1 MARKDIN
8 VGLTGN
14 DGTGDSIRDAFSKVN
29 SNFQEL
35 YSSQGLEA
43 GLTLANLV
51 DVVKPLKPTAVLT
64 LDNLGENVLNKFL
77 IADNSGIRI
86 DSESDPENII
96 FSLERIRI
104 SDDTDPT
111 LSNVLNASAFR
122 LTNVANPAEDQD
134 ATTRKWVYQNFL
146 NRDNID
152 LLGSVPNAN
161 GSTMRANFKIAPS
174 PDNGNPN
181 AGNQI
186 ISVKGSDGVV
196 NKTDVFLKYQ
206 GTDPA
211 HATRKDYVDTKLS
224 LQGTDTRDPA
234 TGNINQGFGVMTGPL
249 VLNDH
254 PAPYVGILKKPD
266 STGSLFA
273 QQDYRAATKGYVD
286 SNVYNSPNN
295 IYVSTIGNDEMWDFE
310 NDRPNPDYGYPE
322 KEVGR
327 SWSKAFKTVRQAA
340 RFAKK
345 YIDRVSLSNTP
356 LQVTPNLIQRWV
368 PPNTTALSSPRTRVR
383 VSIQDHGFYDGDYV
397 VVGGAILGSLDTR
410 ALNGIHRVNRVD
422 ANIFE
427 LNLNQV
433 INWGQPEV
441 APGTFIT
448 IALAN
453 KKDGPYSTTS
463 KVDYGFRG
471 FFIPKPEITIMIE
484 SGVYFE
490 EFPIVIPPNVA
501 IKGDEFR
508 RTLIKPKE
516 GPAPSVNQTI
526 KFLRGD
532 RTLGADYYYNT
543 HYYHQ
548 ICRVGPAS
556 TNPKINVVD
565 ATRLKVVSAAYP
577 PKPGMRFIV
586 GASGG
591 SPIVYRVGAA
601 SSISYIPQDDNAGI
615 AAGTYIMDIVDDNGD
630 PKPLQNNLGA
640 STAFEF
646 FLDNDHC
653 DMFLVND
660 AFQARNISFV
670 GSKGFAMAFDPS
682 GQILTRSPYAQV
694 CSTFSATGGGGQLI
708 DGYAGNQVCYVND
721 FTYTDIYS
729 GAQGASGLKMT
740 VRGLARKPQ
749 VPNTFYVEKKKYII
763 IESTVP
769 DAITGTA
776 TLTLSSTTPIE
787 IDDTYLERGFFPNN
801 TTIVIQTAGNRS
813 MLSNDFTMI
822 NDLGYGIYVDNNGVC
837 EAVSQFTYYCRVGY
851 LARAGGQVRSVTGS
865 SCYGLIGLQSEGSDP
880 NEAIQIGRLKTNPVN
895 IVTPF
900 IDNALADGNVGA
912 VSFIVGGVDS
922 KPLRNSTFKLNKHE
936 IILSN
941 VARART
947 LGGSLTTGPIVV
959 TTAYKH
965 PFVTGD
971 EVAMTSIRGL
981 QLPPLTLGG
990 TNRTTDIDG
999 VTFTITVTS
1008 ATTFTLDTTESTN
1021 YVNDL
1026 GEYQFADLPAR
1037 AIANF
1042 VTEAQDITYTVK
1054 GDPSARN
1061 ISGYARFDGNLDENT
1076 AGQNVLQVFALERP
1090 AQIGMKFSL
1099 DVTTPVAV
1107 NESSTVYTVTSS
1119 VQKLVRF
1126 RVSPRVVGGSNDNK
1140 LGATTLYIK
1149 DVTNGWEPV
1158 AGWSFQLLDTQIGPE
1173 MTYDRYTI
1181 INTPTYSSGDSRWV
1195 IEINKPLTIPSMV
1208 DQAASLEW
1216 TRVDGIWDLTLSKD
1230 LEDDIPNNATPV
1242 EFLFY
1247 NSYWSVSIDPALAVA
1262 LPTTTDS
1269 YNKPQA
1275 KKFNLYQLKTISI
1288 AQIINRPPIV
1298 NSSAMR
1304 FGASNFDPSIY
1315 RILGKTSD
1323 GGITTDVYGL
1333 AEEAEPLVGY
1343 YTSTVAKLLANKD
1356 FIKQETIA
1364 YLAEIYPDFEYNTV
1378 TCARDVGYILD
1389 AVAYDLTYGGNVRS
1403 RAAGITYYQ
1412 QGNPS
1417 AALVVGQQK
1426 AETIDA
1432 INFAAT
1438 VAHTAVNDYSGNST
1452 PQAALPYRGSNLN
1465 GVARILANK
1474 EFVKEDVIAYLYNV
1488 YGGFNYDQE
1497 KFATDVG
1504 LVLDAVLTDT
1514 IFGTNYNTR
1523 VAAFAYLRSYNVSTT
1538 TSQKLQT
1545 IAGLNKA
1552 RDLAVDLAN
1561 NSDVQQSIIDL
1572 FEVVTDIINAISA
1585 AGAPALAFGLPN
1597 TTVGLINA
1605 NAQLVANRSFLI
1617 EEIIAFINT
1626 NLTPGSIPGYVEAT
1640 CRRDTG
1646 YIIDAIAYD
1655 ILYGGNSATVVASE
1669 AYYNGVINT
1678 VGTEISQFTSAF
1690 GRLKDIIR
1698 FIILAD
1704 NNIASWTKTPSNTA
1718 TQNVALTAGSSIAG
1732 TTAGDLIQVV
1742 IDVVNNG
1749 TASAPAT
1756 ALPTYANGL
1765 YFTLRNADRVSILNN
1780 VTSIQDDVISY
1791 LNLTYGSSFIYNPT
1805 TCRRDVGLILDAI
1818 AYDLEYGGNV
1828 KTLYAAYRYYI
1839 GTTSAN
1845 VVLNSQLTETVAAL
1859 KHAKNIVKLI
1869 VLNLEVSE
1877 QVGNIESQDLTG
1889 TPGVAGVDN
1898 VRVENLMTILTNML
1912 EFGLDDVTHPVPPRN
1927 LGIRRSYQDPESG
1940 SYVGQTINDLLIP
1953 EEDSAVRITELMN
1966 QISAIVELG
1975 PTNRVNLPPPAE
1987 QYPEHIIVNNQVIET
2002 LQQLVF
2008 PATASSLQYGAILTG
2023 FGIPGPVDENDSTPA
2038 TIIRTVTKLYDANEN
2053 ITGYRVKISALI
2065 TEVIPA
2071 DTELTV
2077 TGPGSDYLFDLNT
2090 ALDSRHLLG
2099 DNVGI
2104 TTTFSTVRATGH
2116 DFLQVGSGGFDD
2128 SNYPNNVYGQP
2139 VNTPSSGAIVK
2150 EVGTGRVFHVSTDEQ
2165 GNFRVGSYFNV
2176 NQGDGSVTIAA
2187 KIGLSAVSSLTFLTG
2202 ETVRQFSADQKMD
2215 DNSDNIVPTQKAIKT
2230 YITNIIDGRFTVD
2243 NTETPQKGLLKLN
2256 GDSVMVGQ
2264 LDLGLNPIENI
2275 VNSEESSGSG
2285 GVNRKYVD
2293 NVFAGGTIDYDGNFG
2308 ITTTGKR
2315 LEVLA
2320 FTMATDVTTAGGVAV
2335 NKGGID
2341 LNSNKILRVKTPT
2354 ISTDGASKGYVDQAL
2369 ATGGVRTGWNGFTL
2383 NNTTTRYTVTSVNL
2397 TITGSGYT
2405 TPPAVVFYSTS
2416 GVNASA
2422 RAILAAGS
2430 GGRAISS
2437 IVVDSGGYGYL
2448 AAPTVIIGGSVGT
2461 AIVNTSGSGYRAT
2474 PTITFSAPQITGG
2487 VTATGYV
2494 IMQGSGINQSIS
2506 SIVITNAGAGYTAAP
2521 NITQDHPGLAPAV
2534 AAFLTTSLQAGSG
2547 AVATAVVTALP
2558 KNIDLNGNK
2567 VTGSADPTSGT
2578 DLVNWQ
2584 YFDSKNYIGQ
2594 TNDVTITGVPSSGD
2608 FLVFNG
2614 VTPTGSQGAMVN
2626 ASVSEQSDIA
2636 IIRTNNSLSF
2646 NYKEGSI
2653 TNADVATGAGIVQT
2667 KLSLNRANA
2676 TDNTPSANQ
2685 VGVAAFKASQF
2696 TSTDGWVQLKLSTSK
2711 TEGVTL
2717 DRIQQITNFKIL
2729 GRAVDGEGTEA
2740 TGVIQELSSQ
2750 VVKNLL
2756 NLDPST
2762 ISGSISDD
2770 TLGGLL
2776 VSGASSGL
2784 SNRSDGSASYG
2795 ALLKRGGT
2803 LRGQVTVTSNGL
2815 PADDPVITPII
2826 AVGSSD
2832 NEKLDIG
2839 TALLR
2844 FRKIFGKEH
2853 YGLNFYSSAD
2863 TAVYGKTSAPTTY
2876 SESQPVFYGKATF
2889 AVKANQVLTGLSGTA
2904 VGSGDIQISNGAN
2917 SVAFDGSQACT
2928 ISILANAEI
2937 TNNSIVRRTSGGN
2950 IKATTFEGALSGNA
2964 TTASGILLSSTTY
2977 APTTAATAS
2986 TTALRDGSGDLYAV
3000 VFRGRATTANYADL
3014 AENYQADADY
3024 APGTILEFGGE
3035 FEVTI
3040 AEDETRRV
3048 AGVVSTNPA
3057 YLMNTDLEGKNVVAI
3072 ALQGRVPCKVRGNI
3086 RKGDM
3091 LVSGGGGYARPTTD
3105 PKLGTIIGKALEN
3118 FDGVE
3123 GVIEVAVGRL

>member
-77 IADNSGIRI
+77 IADNSGISI

-111 LSNVLNASAFR
+111 LSNVLNASSFR
-122 LTNVANPAEDQD
+122 LTNVANPTEDQD

-152 LLGSVPNAN
+152 LLGSVPNPN
-161 GSTMRANFKIAPS
+161 GSTLRANFKISPT

-181 AGNQI
+181 AGNQFI
-186 ISVKGSDGVV
+186 LVKGSDGVAT
-196 NKTDVFLKYQ
+196 KTDVFLKYQ

-224 LQGTDTRDPA
+224 LQGTDSRDPA

-249 VLNDH
+249 ILNDH

-266 STGSLFA
+266 STGTLFA

-286 SNVYNSPNN
+286 SKSYSSPNN
-295 IYVSTIGNDEMWDFE
+295 MYVSTIGNDDMWDFE
-310 NDRPNPDYGYPE
+310 NDRSNPVYGYPE
-322 KEVGR
+322 SEIGR
-327 SWSKAFKTVRQAA
+327 SWSKAFKSVRQAA

-368 PPNTTALSSPRTRVR
+368 PPGTTAISSPRTRVR

-397 VVGGAILGSLDTR
+397 VVSGAILGSLDTR

-427 LNLNQV
+427 LNLNE
-433 INWGQPEV
+433 ILNWGQPEV

-453 KKDGPYSTTS
+453 KKDGPYSTIS
-463 KVDYGFRG
+463 KVDFGFRG

-490 EFPIVIPPNVA
+490 EFPIIIPANVA

-516 GPAPSVNQTI
+516 GPAPAVNQTI
-526 KFLRGD
+526 KFVRGE
-532 RTLGADYYYNT
+532 RSLGADYYYNT

-548 ICRVGPAS
+548 VCRVGPQS

-565 ATRLKVVSAAYP
+565 ATRLQIVSAAYA

-591 SPIVYRVGAA
+591 SPLVYRVGAA
-601 SSISYIPQDDNAGI
+601 SSISFIPQDDNAGI

-630 PKPLQNNLGA
+630 PKPLQNNLAPGA
-640 STAFEF
+640 AFEF

-670 GSKGFAMAFDPS
+670 GSKGFAMAFDPA

-708 DGYAGNQVCYVND
+708 DGYAGNQVCYVYD
-721 FTYTDIYS
+721 FTYTDIFS

-740 VRGLARKPQ
+740 VRGLARKPE
-749 VPNTFYVEKKKYII
+749 VPNTFFVEKKKYII
-763 IESTVP
+763 IDSTEP
-769 DAITGTA
+769 DALTGTA

-787 IDDTYLERGFFPNN
+787 VDDTYLERGFFPNN
-801 TTIVIQTAGNRS
+801 TTILIQTAGNRS

-900 IDNALADGNVGA
+900 IDDALADGNVGA

-936 IILSN
+936 IILTN

-981 QLPPLTLGG
+981 QLPPLVPGG
-990 TNRTTDIDG
+990 ANRTTDIDG
-999 VTFTITVTS
+999 VTYTITVTS
-1008 ATTFTLDTTESTN
+1008 DTTFTLNTTESTD

-1026 GEYQFADLPAR
+1026 GAYEFADLPAR

-1054 GDPSARN
+1054 GDPSTRN
-1061 ISGYARFDGNLDENT
+1061 ISAYARFDGNLDENT

-1090 AQIGMKFSL
+1090 AQIGMKFAL

-1107 NESSTVYTVTSS
+1107 NDSTTVYTVTEID
-1119 VQKLVRF
+1119 QKLVRF

-1140 LGATTLYIK
+1140 LGTTTLYIT
-1149 DVTNGWEPV
+1149 DVTAGWDPR

-1173 MTYDRYTI
+1173 MNYDRYTI
-1181 INTPTYSSGDSRWV
+1181 INEPTYEVGDSRWV
-1195 IEINKPLTIPSMV
+1195 IEIDTPLSIPSMI
-1208 DQAASLEW
+1208 DQTASLEW
-1216 TRVDGIWDLTLSKD
+1216 TRVDGVWDLTLSKD
-1230 LEDDIPNNATPV
+1230 LEDDIPNNATPIS
-1242 EFLFY
+1242 FLFY

-1304 FGASNFDPSIY
+1304 FATSNFDPSIY

-1343 YTSTVAKLLANKD
+1343 YNSTVAKLLANKE

-1364 YLAEIYPDFEYNTV
+1364 YLAEIYPDFEYNTT

-1417 AALVVGQQK
+1417 AALVIGQQK
-1426 AETIDA
+1426 IETIDA
-1432 INFAAT
+1432 INFATT
-1438 VAHTAVNDYSGNST
+1438 VAHTSVNDYSGNST
-1452 PQAALPYRGSNLN
+1452 PQLALPYRGSNLN

-1474 EFVKEDVIAYLYNV
+1474 EFVKEDVIAYL
-1488 YGGFNYDQE
+1488 FN
-1497 KFATDVG
+1497 
-1504 LVLDAVLTDT
+1504 
-1514 IFGTNYNTR
+1514 
-1523 VAAFAYLRSYNVSTT
+1523 
-1538 TSQKLQT
+1538 
-1545 IAGLNKA
+1545 
-1552 RDLAVDLAN
+1552 
-1561 NSDVQQSIIDL
+1561 
-1572 FEVVTDIINAISA
+1572 
-1585 AGAPALAFGLPN
+1585 
-1597 TTVGLINA
+1597 
-1605 NAQLVANRSFLI
+1605 
-1617 EEIIAFINT
+1617 
-1626 NLTPGSIPGYVEAT
+1626 
-1640 CRRDTG
+1640 
-1646 YIIDAIAYD
+1646 
-1655 ILYGGNSATVVASE
+1655 
-1669 AYYNGVINT
+1669 
-1678 VGTEISQFTSAF
+1678 
-1690 GRLKDIIR
+1690 
-1698 FIILAD
+1698 
-1704 NNIASWTKTPSNTA
+1704 
-1718 TQNVALTAGSSIAG
+1718 
-1732 TTAGDLIQVV
+1732 
-1742 IDVVNNG
+1742 
-1749 TASAPAT
+1749 
-1756 ALPTYANGL
+1756 
-1765 YFTLRNADRVSILNN
+1765 
-1780 VTSIQDDVISY
+1780 
-1791 LNLTYGSSFIYNPT
+1791 TYGSGYIYNAT

-1845 VVLNSQLTETVAAL
+1845 VVLNDQLAETVAAL

-1877 QVGNIESQDLTG
+1877 QAGNIEPQDLTG

-1898 VRVENLMTILTNML
+1898 ARVETLMTILTNML
-1912 EFGLDDVTHPVPPRN
+1912 EFGLDDVTHPVPSRD
-1927 LGIRRSYQDPESG
+1927 LGIRRSYQDPGSG
-1940 SYVGQTINDLLIP
+1940 SYVGQTINNLLIP
-1953 EEDSAVRITELMN
+1953 EVDSAVRITALMN
-1966 QISAIVELG
+1966 QITAIIEFG
-1975 PTNRVNLPPPAE
+1975 PTNRINLPPPAE
-1987 QYPEHIIVNNQVIET
+1987 QFPEHIIIDSQEIDA

-2008 PATASSLQYGAILTG
+2008 PANASSLQYGAILTG
-2023 FGIPGPVDENDSTPA
+2023 VGIPGPINENDSTPP
-2038 TIIRTVTKLYDANEN
+2038 TIIRTVTKLYDANQN
-2053 ITGYRVKISALI
+2053 IIGYRIKISALI
-2065 TEVIPA
+2065 TEIIPA
-2071 DTELTV
+2071 GTEITV

-2090 ALDSRHLLG
+2090 ALDARHFLG

-2116 DFLQVGSGGFDD
+2116 DFLQVGSGGYDD

-2150 EVGTGRVFHVSTDEQ
+2150 EIGTGRVFHVSTDEQ

-2202 ETVRQFSADQKMD
+2202 ETVRAFSADQKMD

-2230 YITNIIDGRFTVD
+2230 YISNIIDGRFTVD

-2256 GDSVMVGQ
+2256 GTSVMVGQ
-2264 LDLGLNPIENI
+2264 LDMGLNPIENI
-2275 VNSEESSGSG
+2275 VNSDEVSGSG

-2315 LEVLA
+2315 SEVLA
-2320 FTMATDVTTAGGVAV
+2320 FAMATDVTTTGGVAV

-2354 ISTDGASKGYVDQAL
+2354 ISTDGASKGYVDQAI

-2383 NNTTTRYTVTSVNL
+2383 NDITTRFTVTSVNL
-2397 TITGSGYT
+2397 PNTGSGYT

-2448 AAPTVIIGGSVGT
+2448 AAPTVIIGGSVGN
-2461 AIVNTSGSGYRAT
+2461 AIVNTPGSGYRAT

-2494 IMQGSGINQSIS
+2494 IMQGTGINQSIS
-2506 SIVITNAGAGYTAAP
+2506 SIVITNSGAGYTAAP
-2521 NITQDHPGLAPAV
+2521 NITQVHPGLAPAV
-2534 AAFLTTSLQAGSG
+2534 AAFLTTSLQVGSG

-2584 YFDSKNYIGQ
+2584 YFDTKNYIGQ

-2608 FLVFNG
+2608 FLVFSG

-2626 ASVSEQSDIA
+2626 ASVSAQSDID

-2646 NYKEGSI
+2646 NYKAGSI
-2653 TNADVATGAGIVQT
+2653 SNADVATGAGIVQT
-2667 KLSLNRANA
+2667 KLSLNRAN
-2676 TDNTPSANQ
+2676 TTEGTPAAND

-2696 TSTDGWVQLKLSTSK
+2696 TSTDGWIQLKLATSK

-2717 DRIQQITNFKIL
+2717 DRVQQITNFKIL

-2803 LRGQVTVTSNGL
+2803 LRGQVTMTSNGL
-2815 PADDPVITPII
+2815 PADDPVITPIL
-2826 AVGSSD
+2826 AVGSAD

-2863 TAVYGKTSAPTTY
+2863 TAVYGKTSAPATY
-2876 SESQPVFYGKATF
+2876 AEGQPVFNGKATF

-2928 ISILANAEI
+2928 ISILANSEV
-2937 TNNSIVRRTSGGN
+2937 TNSSIVRRTTGGN
-2950 IKATTFEGALSGNA
+2950 IKATTFEGALSGNS
-2964 TTASGILLSSTTY
+2964 TTASGILLSGTTY
-2977 APTTAATAS
+2977 APTTGATAS
-2986 TTALRDGSGDLYAV
+2986 TTALRDSAGDLYAV

-3014 AENYQADADY
+3014 AENYQADAEY
-3024 APGTILEFGGE
+3024 APGTVLEFGGE
-3035 FEVTI
+3035 FEVTV

-3072 ALQGRVPCKVRGNI
+3072 ALQGRVPCKVRGKI
-3086 RKGDM
+3086 LKGDM
-3091 LVSGGGGYARPTTD
+3091 LVSGGDGYARPTTD